1 VEKIDGRR
9 KLKRG
14 YEYEVQWKNLP
25 MDKNEW
31 LTRDQLEEMGE
42 SLHHSAHACSKF
54 HPQNTVT

>member
-1 VEKIDGRR
+1 MQIVEKIDGRR

-14 YEYEVQWKNLP
+14 YEYEVQWKNMP

-42 SLHHSAHACSKF
+42 SSTPPPFFPPLLLD
-54 HPQNTVT
+54 